1 MKTFLCALGCVL
13 ALSINPVLA
22 QDKGAPQL
30 TSAEW
35 LAKIQADKKGI
46 VAKSMNLT
54 PDEAKKFWPLYDE
67 FQRALAVPQSAYTR
81 AVLDYV
87 AAGTTLTDANAKR
100 LSEQV
105 LGASQGRGAT
115 AREALQAVAEGA
127 ARAQGGALHADREQD
142 AGGGALRSSESDSVG
157 ELGDAAVA

>member
-1 MKTFLCALGCVL
+1 MKTFLCVLGCVL
-13 ALSINPVLA
+13 ALAINPVLA
-22 QDKGAPQL
+22 QDKGASQL

-54 PDEAKKFWPLYDE
+54 PDEAKKFWPLYEE
-67 FQRALAVPQSAYTR
+67 FQRALAVPQSVYTR

-105 LGASQGRGAT
+105 LGASQDE
-115 AREALQAVAEGA
+115 ARLHEKHFKQLLKVLPAHRAARYMQIENKMQAVVRYEA
-127 ARAQGGALHADREQD
+127 AKAIPLVQ
-142 AGGGALRSSESDSVG
+142 
-157 ELGDAAVA
+157 